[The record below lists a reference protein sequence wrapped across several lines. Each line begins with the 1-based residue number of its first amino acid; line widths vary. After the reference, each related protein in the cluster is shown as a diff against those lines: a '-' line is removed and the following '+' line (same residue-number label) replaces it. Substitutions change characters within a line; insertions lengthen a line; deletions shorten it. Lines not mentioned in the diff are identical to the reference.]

1 MIAEQIIIG
10 LWVLAPVVFLLFAL
24 WAVLERSAKNK
35 ATHPAEHLSAA
46 AFLGVCGIVSY
57 GIHKFV
63 LDWFVTLV
71 DTGLPRNL
79 FLLMVWPMVLFIGAK
94 IIGPTRKIRIEKAP
108 DSSRRGKK

>member
-1 MIAEQIIIG
+1 MLAQRIIIG
-10 LWVLAPVVFLLFAL
+10 LWIFAPVVFLLLAL

-35 ATHPAEHLSAA
+35 ATHPSEYLSAA

-57 GIHKFV
+57 GIHRIL
-63 LDWFVTLV
+63 LDWLLALV

-94 IIGPTRKIRIEKAP
+94 ITGPSRRIMIEKAP
-108 DSSRRGKK
+108 NSLNRGKK